1 LPSQI
6 WSLAVEPLG
15 HTVTQWPWTD
25 VWKPNFLLNHL
36 ADLFESE
43 TTTAAEKRF
52 DIMPLGVVPRPLRLF
67 PEGLKYP
74 RRLFLRKMARSYEE
88 LLSRARAGLDK
99 DAKQSAGLRL
109 ELPEPDVIW
118 VGNKTIFRNYSEFP
132 KLLRR
137 EPNRVLMYLA
147 KELATAASLDGERA
161 IFIGRKDKDSFS
173 QLLQRYMKDGVL
185 CPVCGSPDTH
195 LEKEKRMW
203 FMICEACGARSVAR
217 VA

>member
-1 LPSQI
+1 MVRSYD
-6 WSLAVEPLG
+6 E
-15 HTVTQWPWTD
+15 
-25 VWKPNFLLNHL
+25 LLTR
-36 ADLFESE
+36 A
-43 TTTAAEKRF
+43 R
-52 DIMPLGVVPRPLRLF
+52 
-67 PEGLKYP
+67 EGLVQ
-74 RRLFLRKMARSYEE
+74 
-88 LLSRARAGLDK
+88 
-99 DAKQSAGLRL
+99 DAKKSGALRL

-137 EPNRVLMYLA
+137 EPGRVLMYLA

-161 IFIGRKDKDSFS
+161 IFIGRKDRESFS

-195 LEKEKRMW
+195 LDKEKRMW
-203 FMICEACGARSVAR
+203 FMVCEACGARSVAK

>member
-1 LPSQI
+1 MVRSYD
-6 WSLAVEPLG
+6 E
-15 HTVTQWPWTD
+15 
-25 VWKPNFLLNHL
+25 LLTR
-36 ADLFESE
+36 A
-43 TTTAAEKRF
+43 R
-52 DIMPLGVVPRPLRLF
+52 
-67 PEGLKYP
+67 EGLVQ
-74 RRLFLRKMARSYEE
+74 
-88 LLSRARAGLDK
+88 
-99 DAKQSAGLRL
+99 DAKKSGALRL

-137 EPNRVLMYLA
+137 EPGRVLMYLA

-161 IFIGRKDKDSFS
+161 IFIGRKDRDSFS

-195 LEKEKRMW
+195 LDKEKRMW
-203 FMICEACGARSVAR
+203 FMVCEACGARSVAK